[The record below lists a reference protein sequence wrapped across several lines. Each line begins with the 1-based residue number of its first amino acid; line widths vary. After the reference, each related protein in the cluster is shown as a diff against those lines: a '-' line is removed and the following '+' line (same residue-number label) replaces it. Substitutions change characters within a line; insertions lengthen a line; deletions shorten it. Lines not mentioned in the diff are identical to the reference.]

1 LFPFIYQRLAETHL
15 TSEGTGRIT
24 CNGKLV
30 QQYGTLGTLSE
41 YTVLREISVAKVDE
55 GASLEK
61 ACIISCGFAT
71 GYGAAINSA
80 KGRSIYIHLKIEL
93 M

>member
-1 LFPFIYQRLAETHL
+1 M
-15 TSEGTGRIT
+15 
-24 CNGKLV
+24 

-80 KGRSIYIHLKIEL
+80 KGRSIYIHWEIEL
-93 M
+93 MWKEGETPLTSEYRLVIPPDEA